1 MMKIML
7 TYVGGI
13 AGQSVIK
20 MIRRSKY
27 NDIMIIGL
35 DSDKNAVGLKW
46 CDLSEVVPS
55 ADYFYD
61 LGYQSEYR
69 KIIEREKPDLIL
81 PTGEE
86 DLEFLDGRWK
96 LDIED
101 NLPLPGIKVRRVN
114 YEITWMEGERE
125 YRYSSDLYVKAE

>member
-1 MMKIML
+1 MKIML

-27 NDIMIIGL
+27 KDIKIIGL

-46 CDLSEVVPS
+46 CDQAEVVPA

-61 LGYQSEYR
+61 LGYQQEYKR
-69 KIIEREKPDLIL
+69 IIEREKPDLIL

-86 DLEFLDGRWK
+86 DLEFLSQFSNSFMNTK
-96 LDIED
+96 SM
-101 NLPLPGIKVRRVN
+101 V
-114 YEITWMEGERE
+114 
-125 YRYSSDLYVKAE
+125 